1 MAVQN
6 AENGV
11 VWVVRR
17 HSRSWAMP
25 PFDRAHTTSYST
37 FSALVG
43 GDPGRISRR
52 SLASEN
58 YRVPGLSCGVVR
70 VILCLTVLV
79 GLRLVTDGQTDGH
92 RAMAITADAY
102 HRAVTSPDLNEARD
116 DGVLR
121 CQWHQL
127 YHMQTIRT
135 LLQTDNHTNTASLN
149 F

>member
-1 MAVQN
+1 MGECSIDWSDLIIVLTALIG
-6 AENGV
+6 A
-11 VWVVRR
+11 W
-17 HSRSWAMP
+17 
-25 PFDRAHTTSYST
+25 ST
-37 FSALVG
+37 HEYLSGYVT
-43 GDPGRISRR
+43 RR

-70 VILCLTVLV
+70 VILCLAVLV

-127 YHMQTIRT
+127 YHMQTNRT